1 MKIYV
6 GDFVEIW
13 TWHALTLGNTKIK
26 GDIAISCKIWWVPMN
41 IYNRKMYGGEGVKC
55 KFLYKHAIRRL
66 KRVFNWI
73 PGILSSV

>member
-1 MKIYV
+1 MTV
-6 GDFVEIW
+6 NLRGGLSDFRN
-13 TWHALTLGNTKIK
+13 LG
-26 GDIAISCKIWWVPMN
+26 GAIIDMTVN
-41 IYNRKMYGGEGVKC
+41 LRGGVKC